1 LLNAIFTLTWLVVFM
16 PMVHIV
22 PFAIDLGI
30 SHFLAAMTV
39 SVIGFAGFA
48 GRLAI
53 GPISD
58 RLDRAQTLGL
68 CLLLQALSFLG
79 FRASTGLSFLYPAA
93 AVFGFSYGGVT
104 ALFPALIGDFF
115 GRMAIGA
122 IVGFIFALAGSPAA
136 FGPLIA
142 GYMYD
147 ATKGYTG
154 AFVLS
159 ASLNL
164 AALAL
169 LFGLKKP
176 SRAAL

>member
-1 LLNAIFTLTWLVVFM
+1 VFLLSEALPQRRSLCKRSGVLF
-16 PMVHIV
+16 
-22 PFAIDLGI
+22 
-30 SHFLAAMTV
+30 
-39 SVIGFAGFA
+39 
-48 GRLAI
+48 GRL
-53 GPISD
+53 
-58 RLDRAQTLGL
+58 T
-68 CLLLQALSFLG
+68 
-79 FRASTGLSFLYPAA
+79 
-93 AVFGFSYGGVT
+93 
-104 ALFPALIGDFF
+104 
-115 GRMAIGA
+115 IGA

-147 ATKGYTG
+147 ATKSYNG

-169 LFGLKKP
+169 LLALKKP

>member
-1 LLNAIFTLTWLVVFM
+1 
-16 PMVHIV
+16 
-22 PFAIDLGI
+22 
-30 SHFLAAMTV
+30 
-39 SVIGFAGFA
+39 
-48 GRLAI
+48 
-53 GPISD
+53 
-58 RLDRAQTLGL
+58 
-68 CLLLQALSFLG
+68 LSFLG
-79 FRASTGLSFLYPAA
+79 FTASTSLSLLYTAA

-115 GRMAIGA
+115 GRLAIGA

-147 ATKGYTG
+147 ATKSYNG

-169 LFGLKKP
+169 LFALKKP
-176 SRAAL
+176 SRAAPEGWSAAD